1 MASIVKSGPDLA
13 PLWTRIRSNALLIGV
28 TLVLAAMILIPIFRL
43 LINSFI
49 KGHPA
54 LPEGWTLSNYATALG
69 MELFYDA
76 LVTTIGIAGVGTFI
90 TVSIAVLFA
99 WLIERT
105 DMPCRNLA
113 WTLILVPMAVPGV
126 LFALGWTL
134 LLSPTIGVINAFI
147 RDVVGVFGVEMTEGP
162 INIYSVGGL
171 IFLDGIRGITTVFLM
186 VVGAFRMMDP
196 SLEEAARVSKAG
208 TIGTFFQVTLPAL
221 TPAILAAGMYS
232 FISSMESF
240 EAPLAV
246 GLPGNVFVLSTLIYF
261 TTRIQAPLDY
271 GLAAVFGVSYMFL
284 MVFLLI
290 WYRRAVK
297 NSERFAT
304 VTGKGFRPRVIS
316 IGKWRYAAL
325 GMFVLYF
332 LIAVVAPFCI
342 LLYTSFLP
350 SYRVPSAEAFSLFS
364 WANYIEVFELD
375 RVYDVIGN
383 TLYLMVVAATVT
395 MIMAFMV
402 SWVIVRAPVRGRGFL
417 DGLVFVPHAIPG
429 IVIALALIMAFL
441 SPPLRYT
448 GLYGSMTVVV
458 IGLIVAYISF
468 STRLMNGAI
477 MQIHKELEQAAY
489 VSGASNIKT
498 MFQIT
503 LPLLFP
509 AFAAGWVW
517 VAVHALRAFSI
528 PIMLSNE
535 ETMVFAVLLWEM
547 WEDGTAPLASAL
559 GVLLILVLI
568 PLTLLM
574 RRFIQQMTSQQG

>member
-1 MASIVKSGPDLA
+1 MASIAKSGPDFS
-13 PLWTRIRSNALLIGV
+13 PLWSRIRSNALLIGV
-28 TLVLAAMILIPIFRL
+28 TLVLAAMILIPIARL
-43 LINSFI
+43 LINSFV

-54 LPEGWTLSNYATALG
+54 LPEGWTLNNYATALG
-69 MELFYDA
+69 MDLFYDA
-76 LVTTIGIAGVGTFI
+76 LVATIGIAGVGTCI

-134 LLSPTIGVINAFI
+134 LLSPTIGVINSLI
-147 RDVVGVFGVEMTEGP
+147 RDFVALFGVHMTKGP

-208 TIGTFFQVTLPAL
+208 TVGTFFQVTLPAL

-271 GLAAVFGVSYMFL
+271 GLAAVFGVSYMAL
-284 MVFLLI
+284 MVFLLV
-290 WYRRAVK
+290 WYRRVVK

-304 VTGKGFRPRVIS
+304 ITGKGFRPRVIP
-316 IGKWRYAAL
+316 IGRWRYVAL

-332 LIAVVAPFCI
+332 LFAVVAPFCI

-364 WANYIEVFELD
+364 WSNYIEVFELD
-375 RVYDVIGN
+375 KVWDVIGN

-441 SPPLRYT
+441 SPPLKYT

-458 IGLIVAYISF
+458 IGLVVAYISF

-477 MQIHKELEQAAY
+477 MQVHKELEQAAY
-489 VSGASNIKT
+489 VSGASSTRT

-535 ETMVFAVLLWEM
+535 NTLVFAVLLWDM
-547 WEDGTAPLASAL
+547 WEEGTAPLASAL